1 MDLGS
6 QSGKAHQSPEA
17 RVTMLGLSIPPGH
30 IMATLLL
37 LLALLCLYIGYCRLW
52 SPLAGIP
59 GPFAASL
66 SRLWIVQRSRAGD
79 MHRTMIRLHEKHG
92 QIVRTG
98 PNEVSVTSPDIIKKI
113 YGMLPSGWVSTT
125 GRED

>member
-1 MDLGS
+1 
-6 QSGKAHQSPEA
+6 
-17 RVTMLGLSIPPGH
+17 
-30 IMATLLL
+30 
-37 LLALLCLYIGYCRLW
+37 
-52 SPLAGIP
+52 
-59 GPFAASL
+59 
-66 SRLWIVQRSRAGD
+66 